1 MKSLV
6 TPIFALFL
14 MFFAKNGDAQS
25 RKAGKGYE
33 GNFVLSFYSIGSGKN
48 GRAYTKF
55 NSFIREFN
63 SKNNPKIQY
72 DIIDWG
78 KEGEK
83 DVCFHPNGNA
93 NFNEFIK
100 QIRELLTNEPLIE
113 IKEHGEC
120 RKTN

>member
-1 MKSLV
+1 MQTGTMKVKIVL
-6 TPIFALFL
+6 IAFL
-14 MFFAKNGDAQS
+14 CLINTVATEANGNNY
-25 RKAGKGYE
+25 K
-33 GNFVLSFYSIGSGKN
+33 GNFVISFYSIGSGKN

-63 SKNNPKIQY
+63 SKNSPRIQY

-93 NFNEFIK
+93 NFTEFIK
-100 QIRELLTNEPLIE
+100 QITELLKNEPMVTV
-113 IKEHGEC
+113 KEHEEC
-120 RKTN
+120 RKRE

>member
-1 MKSLV
+1 MKNKS
-6 TPIFALFL
+6 ALFIL
-14 MFFAKNGDAQS
+14 IICLLSCGPKATKANGNNY
-25 RKAGKGYE
+25 K

-63 SKNNPKIQY
+63 SKNSPKIQY

-93 NFNEFIK
+93 NFGEFIK
-100 QIRELLTNEPLIE
+100 QIKVLLKNEPLVD
-113 IKEHGEC
+113 IKEHEEC
-120 RKTN
+120 RKRDK